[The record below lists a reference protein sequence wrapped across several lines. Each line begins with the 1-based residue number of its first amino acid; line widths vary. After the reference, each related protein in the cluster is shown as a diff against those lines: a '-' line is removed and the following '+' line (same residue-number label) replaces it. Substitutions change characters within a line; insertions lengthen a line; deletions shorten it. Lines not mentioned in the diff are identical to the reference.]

1 MVFLF
6 IIHYTYYKKNIKW
19 SWLAFVLLIPLFQ
32 LINRVLVRLLLRQLI
47 LFTGSFWKAPRCCI
61 FLKSVVISYTAHHHQ
76 RVDPPFPIFSKDIKD
91 AVNTSIFSVITWNLW
106 LAANTWKR
114 IDLPFCV
121 NYAESDWFFFPKQWS
136 NSITLETVSNSSLRN
151 ICKFCAGFTETI
163 NANSGVRH

>member
-1 MVFLF
+1 MVLTSFCSFDSFVSIDKSCACKIAFASINIIYGFLLEG
-6 IIHYTYYKKNIKW
+6 
-19 SWLAFVLLIPLFQ
+19 SALLH
-32 LINRVLVRLLLRQLI
+32 
-47 LFTGSFWKAPRCCI
+47 I
-61 FLKSVVISYTAHHHQ
+61 FLKSVVISCTAHHHQ